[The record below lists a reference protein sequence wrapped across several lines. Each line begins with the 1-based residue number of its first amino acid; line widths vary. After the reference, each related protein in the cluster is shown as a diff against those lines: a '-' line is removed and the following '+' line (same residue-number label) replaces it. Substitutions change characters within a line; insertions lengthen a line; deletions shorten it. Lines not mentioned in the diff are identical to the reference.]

1 MPIEMRSGRR
11 FGTRSAIRRVP
22 QSVAAGAIAAVAGV
36 AAAATVAMGATPSS
50 APAASSSA
58 AATPAAAPASTRRAQ
73 FSLVA
78 TVPGRYGSYSPW
90 SPSAPLFAYCDD
102 QGVVVID
109 VTQTPPKPV
118 RVAGGVDSDCTWS
131 PDGGWL
137 LARTPPHKADA
148 QGASL
153 VVVSAAGGAE
163 TVVAEAVLASDFT
176 WAADGTI
183 YYWDYQSPQ
192 AHAIKPPPAWAR
204 DHPGPFANRP
214 ILVFVFGGGAPAATY
229 FDVRSGVV
237 ASRPI
242 TTLANLPRSILR
254 ADGFPDGRLLVRV
267 AGDLEGGAGKNQ
279 VFDAS
284 GKVAAQ
290 VPSKLAAGTFAAT
303 SVSADGKMIAGEQ
316 VADAA
321 DGVLSAKLH
330 LMSADGA
337 WNASVDGVEWGAN
350 PRLSRVGSWIAFTD
364 AEGRTH
370 VGALRL

>member
-1 MPIEMRSGRR
+1 MRSEP
-11 FGTRSAIRRVP
+11 VP
-22 QSVAAGAIAAVAGV
+22 VSVAGGAAGAIGVVAAI
-36 AAAATVAMGATPSS
+36 AAATTLAIAATPNS
-50 APAASSSA
+50 APAASSSSA
-58 AATPAAAPASTRRAQ
+58 ATTPATTSAASATPAGAQRRAQ
-73 FSLVA
+73 FSLVT

-90 SPSAPLFAYCDD
+90 SPTAPLFAYCDD
-102 QGVVVID
+102 HGVVVID
-109 VTQTPPKPV
+109 VAQAPPKPV
-118 RVAGGVDSDCTWS
+118 RVASGVDSDCTWS
-131 PDGGWL
+131 PDGRWL

-153 VVVSAAGGAE
+153 VVVSTAGGAE
-163 TVVAEAVLASDFT
+163 TVVADEVLASDFT

-204 DHPGPFANRP
+204 DHPGPFAGRP

-242 TTLANLPRSILR
+242 AALANLPRSILR

-290 VPSKLAAGTFAAT
+290 VPSKLAAGAFAAT
-303 SVSADGKMIAGEQ
+303 SVSADGKIIAGEQ

-330 LMSADGA
+330 LMAADGA